1 MIGRAT
7 IGRPWLAGAVAKAI
21 ETNQSIVVP
30 SVQLQKQAALAHY
43 NDMIDLYGAP
53 LGVRMA
59 RKHLAGYVEH
69 APIDASA
76 AERRAF
82 RSVICQIATPERV
95 VEALEAFF
103 DHGPQLASKF
113 AA

>member
-1 MIGRAT
+1 M
-7 IGRPWLAGAVAKAI
+7 
-21 ETNQSIVVP
+21 VP

-95 VEALEAFF
+95 VETLEAFF